1 VLRVAWFSPLPPEPS
16 GIACY
21 SAEILP
27 LLDSPDRGCSIDRFV
42 DRPGG
47 RMGADLPGTRD
58 MSGVFSAHDFVWK
71 QQRAPY
77 DLVVYQL
84 GNAPYHDYMWAYL
97 ARYPGLVILHD
108 IRLHHARARHLLNQ
122 QRFGDYRREFRYNH
136 PDAPQGVVEYAV
148 EGLSGSVYYFWSM
161 LRVVLRTA
169 RLVVVHN
176 ARVAGDLREQYP
188 GIRVDTI
195 RMGVPDGRLQPGAA
209 AAARARL
216 HHGLRIPHGACVFM
230 AFGRVTAE
238 KRIEPILRTLA
249 ALTARGRAGHDA
261 HLVLVGEADGFPSL
275 AGLVAQHRLGDRVH
289 VTGHIADDRVAD
301 HLAAADVCLCL
312 RWPTAGETSASW
324 LRALAAARPTVV
336 TGLAHLADVP
346 TLDAA
351 HWQPSQR
358 SRDPIA
364 VSVDLLDEGEGLLAA
379 MSRLAGDEALRSDL
393 ARAGHTYWSHE
404 HSLELMAEDYR
415 RVMAEAV
422 ARPAPFVDDLPPH
435 FTDDYTSLARRISQ
449 EMGVSL
455 NFPSG

>member
-176 ARVAGDLREQYP
+176 ARIAGDLREQYP

-216 HHGLRIPHGACVFM
+216 HRDLRIPHGACVFM

-415 RVMAEAV
+415 RIMAEAV